1 RHPFAADT
9 VFEVLH
15 RIVTQVAI
23 APSAADST
31 LPHALDAVILA
42 MLEKEPGRRPAAA
55 EVADTLASLMCTAPT
70 TPVRR
75 ALLSRSRRYVV
86 GRESERAELRS
97 AFEQVAVGAGLLIS
111 IGGEPGLGKT
121 TVADEFLRDL
131 AASGEPF
138 HVARGRASERLAGTE
153 AYLPVLEAIDSLLD
167 GPSGGSLSHAM
178 QAMAPTWY
186 AQCRPLGRADPPAV
200 AGAPVAAS
208 QERMKRELATFLQ
221 EITRRT
227 PLVLFLDDVH
237 WADPSTIEL
246 LAYLA

>member
-1 RHPFAADT
+1 TARYMSPEQARGELISGATDLFSLGLVTYELATGRHPFAADT

-121 TVADEFLRDL
+121 TVADE
-131 AASGEPF
+131 
-138 HVARGRASERLAGTE
+138 
-153 AYLPVLEAIDSLLD
+153 
-167 GPSGGSLSHAM
+167 
-178 QAMAPTWY
+178 
-186 AQCRPLGRADPPAV
+186 
-200 AGAPVAAS
+200 
-208 QERMKRELATFLQ
+208 
-221 EITRRT
+221 
-227 PLVLFLDDVH
+227 
-237 WADPSTIEL
+237 
-246 LAYLA
+246 